1 MNTSRVVVHD
11 RAVSSEEVV
20 AACCR
25 SNHQR
30 RGQATRD
37 RFKEHIE
44 YGVDERCYCADIYR
58 KVLEGQDVGNA
69 EERRAVAGLGKSIG
83 GLGHAERAARAAYQD
98 NAGEQQDRDT
108 GDVDGHVHLD
118 GN

>member
-1 MNTSRVVVHD
+1 MNTSSVVIHD

-20 AACCR
+20 AACCG

-30 RGQATRD
+30 CDQATRD

-44 YGVDERCYCADIYR
+44 YGVDERCYCADICR

-69 EERRAVAGLGKSIG
+69 EEWRAVAGLGKSIG
-83 GLGHAERAARAAYQD
+83 GLGHAERLGAAYQD
-98 NAGEQQDRDT
+98 NAGEQQDWDT
-108 GDVDGHVHLD
+108 GDVDGHVHLY